1 MDTSELEKF
10 TPAELIRIIFD
21 HKNPEEQ
28 IAAINTLGSFK
39 DQRSLNPLIHVM
51 QNDPNLLV
59 RIQAVYALAEL
70 GDHRAFKPSANIFT
84 KEKTSPLLRA
94 VLVNLLMS
102 LNLKESIPLLIDAF
116 QERKELHDCIIL
128 SIFDSF
134 EYYSTKIPSKQIV
147 YIKEFLESLF
157 DEQVYKKSWSI
168 GLILAKISA
177 LYGSLLGIKFLFYY
191 KSMLKNFKNKNAQL
205 LLLNIEAILAD
216 LKENYSLSQEMPD
229 ASLYAI
235 IEKYQLNI
243 TPI

>member
-102 LNLKESIPLLIDAF
+102 LNLKESIPLLIDPF
-116 QERKELHDCIIL
+116 QVRQQLHDCVIL
-128 SIFDSF
+128 SIF
-134 EYYSTKIPSKQIV
+134 
-147 YIKEFLESLF
+147 
-157 DEQVYKKSWSI
+157 
-168 GLILAKISA
+168 
-177 LYGSLLGIKFLFYY
+177 
-191 KSMLKNFKNKNAQL
+191 
-205 LLLNIEAILAD
+205 
-216 LKENYSLSQEMPD
+216 
-229 ASLYAI
+229 
-235 IEKYQLNI
+235 
-243 TPI
+243 